1 MFKQRKILMVNLPF
15 SGHTNPTLE
24 LARTFVSL
32 GHEVTYIHSPDWKSK
47 IEKTGAAFVPYDDYP
62 NTLTTSQKETKSW
75 GAAYRTIQR
84 IGEDFDCLIY
94 EMLFLPGKA
103 LADQLGIPAFRLF
116 STFTLNEKVLSD
128 FGKTGGWYMTFIFR
142 YPFLCKIA
150 SRLIQKKF
158 NLRYG
163 SIAKEITD
171 NAPKLNFTYTIKEFQ
186 IYPDDFENSHYKY
199 VGASIGNREEKHFD
213 FSKMKQPIIYI
224 SLGTLLNTSVKFF
237 RKCIEAF
244 QEQSVSVIMSI
255 GNVVKLEQLGKIPDN
270 FFVYPFVPQLEIL
283 QKASLFIT
291 HGGMNSVNEAL
302 FYGTPML
309 VIPVGNDQP
318 TVARQI
324 ETLHLGKYMRQK
336 DIEATSLRL
345 AAMEILSNNNYKSNL
360 KEFQMK
366 SQAAGGN
373 MEIARQIL
381 AELNNTFIESEDF

>member
-1 MFKQRKILMVNLPF
+1 MINLPF

-24 LARTFVSL
+24 LAKTFVSL
-32 GHEVTYIHSPDWKSK
+32 GHEVTYIHSPDWKTK
-47 IEKTGAAFVPYDDYP
+47 IEKTGATFVPYDDYP
-62 NTLTTSQKETKSW
+62 NTLTDSQKETKSW
-75 GAAYRTIQR
+75 GAAYRTLQR
-84 IGEDFDCLIY
+84 IGGNFDCLIY

-103 LADQLGIPAFRLF
+103 AADQLGIPAFRLF
-116 STFTLNEKVLSD
+116 STFTLNEQVLSD

-142 YPFLCKIA
+142 YPFLCKIV
-150 SRLIQKKF
+150 SQILQKKF

-163 SIAKEITD
+163 SIAKEMTD
-171 NAPKLNFTYTIKEFQ
+171 NAPNLNFTYTIREFQ
-186 IYPDDFENSHYKY
+186 IYSDDFDSSRYKY
-199 VGASIGNREEKHFD
+199 VGASIGNRNEECFD
-213 FSKMKQPIIYI
+213 FSPMKQPIIYI
-224 SLGTLLNTSVKFF
+224 SLGTLLNTSAKFF

-244 QEQSVSVIMSI
+244 QEQPVSVIMSI

-270 FFVYPFVPQLEIL
+270 FFIYPFVPQLEVL

-324 ETLHLGKYMRQK
+324 ETLHLGIYMKQK
-336 DIEATSLRL
+336 DVKATSLRL
-345 AAMEILSNNNYKSNL
+345 AATEILSNNNYKNNL

-381 AELNNTFIESEDF
+381 AELNKLENEDF